1 MYMNDG
7 NKTKINLRNKSVFIT
22 GVAGFIGSNLAKRL
36 LSTVEGVKVVG
47 LDNMNHYYDVRLK
60 EARLNELEQFDNFSF
75 VKGNLA
81 DKAVIESIFEQYKPE
96 IVVNLGAQAGVRYS
110 ITNPDAYVEANL
122 IGFYNILEACRH
134 SYDEGHTP
142 VEHLVYASSSSVYG
156 SNKKVP
162 YSTDDKVD
170 NPVSLYAATK
180 KSNELMAHAYSKLY
194 NIPCASESVSSVGTS
209 ANESVS
215 SSSESQHEPVTIT
228 LYADSATN
236 GANEAKIEAFQN
248 LYPWITV
255 DLVEMPAGA
264 SDRVRTLSTV
274 LQAKDDSMDAFL
286 IDCTWPEMFASA
298 GWLEPLDDV
307 YTSDELTEFS
317 EGALQGCYVDGKLV
331 CLPTFLNT
339 GALLYRADLL
349 EKYGFEPAKTWDEL
363 IEQSKV
369 VMAGEPGVYGYA
381 AAWQKA
387 EALTCCTMEHIW
399 GYDGNVLDENGNPT
413 FDTEAVKSGISSMK
427 KILDE
432 GVAIDG
438 ILGMMSKD
446 VKAAFFAGQVL
457 YIRDWSVALAAAND
471 PEQSSVAGNVK
482 VAQPPAGTDGNEQYN
497 CNGGWNIGVSAYSS
511 HKEEAKL
518 LVKYWTSDDAMLIG
532 ATMSGNM
539 PARPALYGNK
549 DLLAADSDMA
559 KLYDFAKNCRNRPG
573 SAYYEEVSTALQEG
587 VTSVLMGEQSI
598 DNAVATI
605 QAKEEE
611 IYNR

>member
-1 MYMNDG
+1 MKHFVSRVLAIG
-7 NKTKINLRNKSVFIT
+7 LT
-22 GVAGFIGSNLAKRL
+22 GSL
-36 LSTVEGVKVVG
+36 LFTG
-47 LDNMNHYYDVRLK
+47 
-60 EARLNELEQFDNFSF
+60 
-75 VKGNLA
+75 
-81 DKAVIESIFEQYKPE
+81 
-96 IVVNLGAQAGVRYS
+96 
-110 ITNPDAYVEANL
+110 
-122 IGFYNILEACRH
+122 
-134 SYDEGHTP
+134 
-142 VEHLVYASSSSVYG
+142 
-156 SNKKVP
+156 
-162 YSTDDKVD
+162 
-170 NPVSLYAATK
+170 
-180 KSNELMAHAYSKLY
+180 
-194 NIPCASESVSSVGTS
+194 CASESVSSVGTS

-457 YIRDWSVALAAAND
+457 YIRDWSAALAAAND
-471 PEQSSVAGNVK
+471 P
-482 VAQPPAGTDGNEQYN
+482 
-497 CNGGWNIGVSAYSS
+497 YSS

-532 ATMSGNM
+532 ATMSGKM
-539 PARPALYGNK
+539 PARPALYENK

-573 SAYYEEVSTALQEG
+573 SAYYEEVSAALQEG

>member
-1 MYMNDG
+1 MKHFVSRVLAIG
-7 NKTKINLRNKSVFIT
+7 LT
-22 GVAGFIGSNLAKRL
+22 GSL
-36 LSTVEGVKVVG
+36 LFTG
-47 LDNMNHYYDVRLK
+47 
-60 EARLNELEQFDNFSF
+60 
-75 VKGNLA
+75 
-81 DKAVIESIFEQYKPE
+81 
-96 IVVNLGAQAGVRYS
+96 
-110 ITNPDAYVEANL
+110 
-122 IGFYNILEACRH
+122 
-134 SYDEGHTP
+134 
-142 VEHLVYASSSSVYG
+142 
-156 SNKKVP
+156 
-162 YSTDDKVD
+162 
-170 NPVSLYAATK
+170 
-180 KSNELMAHAYSKLY
+180 
-194 NIPCASESVSSVGTS
+194 CASESVSSVGTS

-255 DLVEMPAGA
+255 DLVEMPAGS

-331 CLPTFLNT
+331 CLPTYLNT

-457 YIRDWSVALAAAND
+457 YIRDWSTALAPAND
-471 PEQSSVAGNVK
+471 PKQSSVAGNVK
-482 VAQPPAGTDGNEQYN
+482 LAQPPAGTDGNEQYN

-532 ATMSGNM
+532 ATMSGKM

>member
-1 MYMNDG
+1 MKHFVSRVLAIG
-7 NKTKINLRNKSVFIT
+7 LT
-22 GVAGFIGSNLAKRL
+22 GSL
-36 LSTVEGVKVVG
+36 LFTG
-47 LDNMNHYYDVRLK
+47 
-60 EARLNELEQFDNFSF
+60 
-75 VKGNLA
+75 
-81 DKAVIESIFEQYKPE
+81 
-96 IVVNLGAQAGVRYS
+96 
-110 ITNPDAYVEANL
+110 
-122 IGFYNILEACRH
+122 
-134 SYDEGHTP
+134 
-142 VEHLVYASSSSVYG
+142 
-156 SNKKVP
+156 
-162 YSTDDKVD
+162 
-170 NPVSLYAATK
+170 
-180 KSNELMAHAYSKLY
+180 
-194 NIPCASESVSSVGTS
+194 CASESVSSVGTS

-264 SDRVRTLSTV
+264 ADRVRTLSTV

-457 YIRDWSVALAAAND
+457 YIRDWSAALAAAND

-482 VAQPPAGTDGNEQYN
+482 VAQLPAGTDGNEQYN

-532 ATMSGNM
+532 ATMSGKM
-539 PARPALYGNK
+539 PARPALYENK

-559 KLYDFAKNCRNRPG
+559 KLYDLSDNSRIVKALKKGDSTAFEAVYKAYSGLLRTYATNILQDTDAAYEVVQDAFMAIWLNRKSLDDTKSLRNYLLRAVHNN
-573 SAYYEEVSTALQEG
+573 SLRLIKAEEIRRAREEKAMEEQMMDWEEVPVSSQRNELLIPAIERLP
-587 VTSVLMGEQSI
+587 EQSRKVLQMSYWEEKK
-598 DNAVATI
+598 NAVIADELSISIRTVETI
-605 QAKEEE
+605 LYKVKKKLRKE
-611 IYNR
+611 IKKK